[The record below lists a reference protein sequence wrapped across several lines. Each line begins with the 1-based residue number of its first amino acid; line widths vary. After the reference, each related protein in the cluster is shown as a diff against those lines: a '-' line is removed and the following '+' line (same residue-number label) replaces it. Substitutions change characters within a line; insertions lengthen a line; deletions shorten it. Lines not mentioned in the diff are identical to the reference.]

1 MKLGVGVLGV
11 LGVGVGGVVVVGLG
25 VDAVV
30 GGAMGAW
37 LRGGVLWGVTLGEL
51 ILTSFVFRGG
61 VTSML
66 IREGMLD
73 GVGGLAVL
81 LVLGEGLVGDG
92 DGDVLR
98 GMR

>member
-1 MKLGVGVLGV
+1 
-11 LGVGVGGVVVVGLG
+11 
-25 VDAVV
+25 
-30 GGAMGAW
+30 
-37 LRGGVLWGVTLGEL
+37 
-51 ILTSFVFRGG
+51 
-61 VTSML
+61 ML

-98 GMR
+98 GIL

>member
-1 MKLGVGVLGV
+1 MKLEVGVPEV
-11 LGVGVGGVVVVGLG
+11 LGVGVGGVVMVGLG

-30 GGAMGAW
+30 GGVMGAW
-37 LRGGVLWGVTLGEL
+37 LRGGVLWGVNWGEL
-51 ILTSFVFRGG
+51 VLTIFDFRGG

-66 IREGMLD
+66 IREGMLA

-81 LVLGEGLVGDG
+81 PVHGDG
-92 DGDVLR
+92 IEGDDDEDVLR

>member
-30 GGAMGAW
+30 GGVMGAW
-37 LRGGVLWGVTLGEL
+37 LRGGVLWGVTWGEL
-51 ILTSFVFRGG
+51 VLTIFDFRGG

-66 IREGMLD
+66 IREGMLA

-81 LVLGEGLVGDG
+81 PVHGEGIEGD
-92 DGDVLR
+92 DDEDVLR